1 MISNLLK
8 TTKPDIYQMTQ
19 NNKYTKPL
27 VKHLDIT
34 WKKIETLLEKE
45 LKSKLGK

>member
-1 MISNLLK
+1 MISNLIK
-8 TTKPDIYQMTQ
+8 EQKPDIYQMTQ
-19 NNKYTKPL
+19 NNKFTKPL

-34 WKKIETLLEKE
+34 WKKIEKLLEKE